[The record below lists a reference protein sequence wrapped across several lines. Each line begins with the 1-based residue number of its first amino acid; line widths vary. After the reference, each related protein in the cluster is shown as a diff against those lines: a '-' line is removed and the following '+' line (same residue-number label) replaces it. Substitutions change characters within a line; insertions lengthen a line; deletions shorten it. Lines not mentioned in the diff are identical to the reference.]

1 MTKIIQSKQTGAKA
15 KKLGHT
21 TVYRGKKIL
30 VFFRSGEKLLTKFI
44 EKKGRFIVT
53 ETGKWSTDE
62 VYKISIY
69 HIGQQY

>member
-1 MTKIIQSKQTGAKA
+1 MTKLIKAKQTTAKA

-30 VFFRSGEKLLTKFI
+30 VFFRNGEKLLTKFI
-44 EKKGRFIVT
+44 EKKGKFIVT
-53 ETGKWSTDE
+53 EAGKWSTAD